1 MSLSTPAL
9 HVGGAASLRHEI
21 LLRALPVQRHDVMAP
36 LSVVRLGLATLKRRL
51 QAGTPD
57 LDEVKQ
63 LVSDIEAEM
72 ASVVSQLSG
81 FRCWDPLH
89 GDHAPAMAVASHCA
103 NLARPGLS
111 LSGHR
116 LGLPTWADEAEP
128 AETQVPVPHFYYA
141 LLGLFW
147 HVQDS
152 VSRPSQFG
160 LTVTPEGM
168 QLQAQ
173 ALPLEGAGHHAPLAQ
188 ARVIDED
195 AMRGLADEL
204 ALRFVSEG
212 EGWTLGW
219 R

>member
-1 MSLSTPAL
+1 MTPTPRAL
-9 HVGGAASLRHEI
+9 KPGATPSVRHDI

-36 LSVVRLGLATLKRRL
+36 LSVVRLGLSTLKRRL
-51 QAGTPD
+51 HAGTPD
-57 LDEVKQ
+57 LDEAKQ

-89 GDHAPAMAVASHCA
+89 GDHAPAMAVATHCA
-103 NLARPGLS
+103 NLARPGLT

-116 LGLPTWADEAEP
+116 LGLPTWADRADP

-147 HVQDS
+147 HVQDC
-152 VSRPSQFG
+152 VSLPSQFD
-160 LTVTPEGM
+160 LSVTPAGM
-168 QLQAQ
+168 HLQAQ
-173 ALPLEGAGHHAPLAQ
+173 GLPLEGIRVPGPSVRH
-188 ARVIDED
+188 RVIDE
-195 AMRGLADEL
+195 G
-204 ALRFVSEG
+204 ALRDLAEELSLRFGSAG
-212 EGWTLGW
+212 MGWTLGW

>member
-1 MSLSTPAL
+1 M
-9 HVGGAASLRHEI
+9 RHEI

-57 LDEVKQ
+57 LDDVKQ

-72 ASVVSQLSG
+72 ASVVNQLSG

-89 GDHAPAMAVASHCA
+89 GDHAPAMAVATHCA
-103 NLARPGLS
+103 NLARPGLA

-116 LGLPTWADEAEP
+116 LGLPAWTDDADP

-147 HVQDS
+147 HVQDC
-152 VSRPSQFG
+152 VTQPSQFD
-160 LTVTPEGM
+160 LSVTPAGM
-168 QLQAQ
+168 HLRAQ
-173 ALPLEGAGHHAPLAQ
+173 GLSVESSRPPGPSLTYRIIDEGALRDLA
-188 ARVIDED
+188 A
-195 AMRGLADEL
+195 EL
-204 ALRFVSEG
+204 SLRFDSEG
-212 EGWTLGW
+212 TGWTLGW